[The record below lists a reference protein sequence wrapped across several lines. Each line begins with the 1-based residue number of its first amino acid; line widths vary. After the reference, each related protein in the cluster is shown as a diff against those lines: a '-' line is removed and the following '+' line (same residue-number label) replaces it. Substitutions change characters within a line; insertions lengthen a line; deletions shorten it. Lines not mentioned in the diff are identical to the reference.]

1 MIALVEESRQNLLA
15 MISDR
20 SKDARGFRDRRDY
33 SALSNE
39 ELVEILDGYDAE
51 AVIVEREEEAREE
64 EAHLCWVNHIAN
76 LMNDHGIDRATA
88 IRWDQAAMKAE
99 DDFGFYCYLWGF
111 SDRRLQ

>member
-1 MIALVEESRQNLLA
+1 MIALVEETRQSLLA

-33 SALSNE
+33 STLSNE

-51 AVIVEREEEAREE
+51 ALIAEREEEARE
-64 EAHLCWVNHIAN
+64 ARAYVRWVNHVAN
-76 LMNDHGIDRATA
+76 LMEDHGIDRDTA
-88 IRWDQAAMKAE
+88 IRWDRAAMKAE

-111 SDRRLQ
+111 SDRRLN